1 MLPKRQGRSC
11 TKLPFV
17 IYKELYKNRCF
28 VDEEIFNEHGVGI
41 LRASFENENQEEVV
55 VHVPIDEFYELHNLS
70 KDNMEL
76 WEHMNLKGFFELPA
90 WGPDYMR
97 AHQALTTLTQDDHFI
112 VTGMDG
118 AQV

>member
-1 MLPKRQGRSC
+1 MI
-11 TKLPFV
+11 F
-17 IYKELYKNRCF
+17 KELYTNRCF
-28 VDEEIFNEHGVGI
+28 VDEEIINEQGASI
-41 LRASFENENQEEVV
+41 LRASFEYENKQEVV
-55 VHVPIDEFYELHNLS
+55 VHVPTVEFYKLHNLS

-97 AHQALTTLTQDDHFI
+97 AYQALTTLTQDDHFT